1 MAQDSITKYKLLII
15 GGSAGSLDG
24 ILKIITALP
33 VNKQVTT
40 VVVVHRKNDVE
51 SILTDLLATRTKL
64 KVKEVEDKESIFGG
78 TVYIAPSDYHLLIE
92 NDKLFSLDSSE
103 KVHHSRPSI
112 DVSFESAAHVF
123 GNAVIGI
130 LLSGANADGAE
141 GLRKIHEAGGFT
153 IVQDPAFSEV
163 GYMPQ
168 QALDQ
173 MRPDK
178 ILNTEA
184 IALFIKEL
192 IQ

>member
-64 KVKEVEDKESIFGG
+64 KVKEVEDKESIFGD